1 MHSHTLAKQCKLYVC
16 FYAGI
21 CVDISVTPKMKQHTA
36 PRPGMVPND
45 SAMFNEGGGTAVIN
59 SPG

>member
-1 MHSHTLAKQCKLYVC
+1 MHGHTLAKQCKLYVC
-16 FYAGI
+16 FYNRI
-21 CVDISVTPKMKQHTA
+21 CVDISITTKMKQHIA

-45 SAMFNEGGGTAVIN
+45 SAIFNEGGGTAVIN